1 MISFKEFITEG
12 VTQKKSLHVFDI
24 DDTLMHTTAQI
35 HVKDPHGKVVKT
47 LSNQEF
53 NNHKLPKGH
62 SYDFGEFR
70 NAEKFN
76 KESKPMPNMVNH
88 LKRVSANPHN
98 HVIFNTARAN
108 FDDKNKFLH
117 TFKKHGINMKN
128 IHVIR
133 AGNINQDSLPAA
145 KKAKVIHGYV
155 AKHKYNDVHMYDD
168 SKTNLHSFLGL
179 KDHHP
184 NTTFHA
190 HHVDGDGISKT
201 TSK

>member
-1 MISFKEFITEG
+1 MIGFKEFIVEG
-12 VTQKKSLHVFDI
+12 VVQKKSLHVFDI

-35 HVKDPHGKVVKT
+35 HVKDPHGKVVRT
-47 LSNQEF
+47 LTNQEF

-88 LKRVSANPHN
+88 LKKVAAN
-98 HVIFNTARAN
+98 
-108 FDDKNKFLH
+108 
-117 TFKKHGINMKN
+117 
-128 IHVIR
+128 HVIR
-133 AGNINQDSLPAA
+133 AGNINQDSLPAE

-184 NTTFHA
+184 NTSFHA
-190 HHVDGDGISKT
+190 HHVEGDGISKT